1 MKMPTWLKPALTGG
15 IAGAVVTMLIGFN
28 QGGWY
33 SSGSAE
39 RLATERSKVAVIAAL
54 VPVCVSQQKSDPDSA
69 TKLTELV
76 AMKTSYEQRDFVIKS
91 GWATMPATTE
101 PNRELATACADS
113 LAKPVG
119 S

>member
-1 MKMPTWLKPALTGG
+1 MKIPTWLKPAVTGG
-15 IAGAVVTMLIGFN
+15 IAGAIVTMLIGFN

-39 RLATERSKVAVIAAL
+39 RLASDRSKVAVIAAL
-54 VPVCVSQQKSDPDSA
+54 VPVCVSQQHSDPNSA
-69 TKLTELV
+69 AMLTELV

-91 GWATMPATTE
+91 GWATMPSAAE
-101 PNRELATACADS
+101 PDRELASACADT

-119 S
+119 